1 MRNVVLAL
9 TLFLSLSASAAES
22 WWVYSSGSS
31 SCKVAKFSPWQVL
44 ENGTYQLDRY
54 YKDKELVFL
63 EKKSNTNSMLIFA
76 RSKNNCISVSQIIK
90 QSTT

>member
-9 TLFLSLSASAAES
+9 TLCLSLSASAAES
-22 WWVYSSGSS
+22 WWVYSGGSS

-54 YKDKELVFL
+54 YKDKELAFL